1 MLFPLFTCT
10 AASLLYIKV
19 LHKVFMGGK
28 MFLLLKK
35 MKV

>member
-19 LHKVFMGGK
+19 LQKVFIEK
-28 MFLLLKK
+28 I
-35 MKV
+35 KVSAV